1 MNDTPTYNMIGLD
14 SLDNRTKKMLQLERE
29 LTETK
34 GKGETMSEN
43 KCDSCKKEFAKCDGK
58 TKVWGIDKNPN
69 ATGKE
74 ADMVL
79 ECDAYE
85 QVLPGGVSDT
95 IAGWSRYALELE
107 GQLATSKE
115 VLQAQI
121 TIGANYEKQ
130 IAELKNELAK
140 AHKQI
145 QVDQSRIEQLEG
157 ELAVAKETIQ
167 AQITIGANYEKQIAS
182 LKSEVDVLTSCRNHW
197 KISYV
202 ELKKALR
209 DLAGIE
215 TSRATNNSPV
225 SKEAK

>member
-1 MNDTPTYNMIGLD
+1 
-14 SLDNRTKKMLQLERE
+14 
-29 LTETK
+29 
-34 GKGETMSEN
+34 MSEII
-43 KCDSCKKEFAKCDGK
+43 KLVVKEGDFTFLEIYDEDGIRQLKAK
-58 TKVWGIDKNPN
+58 
-69 ATGKE
+69 
-74 ADMVL
+74 
-79 ECDAYE
+79 
-85 QVLPGGVSDT
+85 
-95 IAGWSRYALELE
+95 
-107 GQLATSKE
+107 
-115 VLQAQI
+115 
-121 TIGANYEKQ
+121 